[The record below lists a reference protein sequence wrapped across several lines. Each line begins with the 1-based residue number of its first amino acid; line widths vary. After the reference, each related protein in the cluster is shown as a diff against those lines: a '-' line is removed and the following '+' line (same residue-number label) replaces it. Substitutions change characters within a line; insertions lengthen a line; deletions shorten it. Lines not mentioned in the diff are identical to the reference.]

1 MKSNRKL
8 SLPVTVI
15 IPCYR
20 SALTIRRA
28 VQSVILQTHIPA
40 EVILVNDASNDETLG
55 VLRDLEQQYFGL
67 IKVISFTENKGAASA
82 RNAGWAMATQTYIA
96 FLDADDSWHHKKL
109 FIQYTYMLS
118 NPDIALCGHQCV
130 YLRDKDS
137 LPIIKNKDG
146 LITNISQSSL
156 LFKNAFSTPTIML
169 KRDVPFRFQEGKR
182 YAEDL
187 LLWQQIAFAGLK
199 VIRIE
204 NTLAYLYKPLYGT
217 GGLSAQ
223 MWEMESGE
231 LNNFIVLY
239 RAGTIN
245 FPFYLAASLFSIA
258 KFIKRLLAVRLK
270 ILASAIKIK
279 ILNTP

>member
-1 MKSNRKL
+1 MTIKTIA
-8 SLPVTVI
+8 PVSVV

-20 SALTIRRA
+20 CASTIQRA
-28 VQSVILQTHIPA
+28 IQSVIAQILKPA
-40 EVILVNDASNDETLG
+40 EVILVDDASGDETLA
-55 VLRDLEQQYFGL
+55 VLKEFEQQHPDW
-67 IKVISFTENKGAASA
+67 IKVIALAENQGVASA
-82 RNAGWAMATQTYIA
+82 RNAGWAAASHTFIA
-96 FLDADDSWHHKKL
+96 FLDADDSWHPDKIC
-109 FIQYTYMLS
+109 IQFEYMQNNS
-118 NPDIALCGHQCV
+118 DIALCGHQCV
-130 YLRDKDS
+130 WLRDNQGLPELSKDRQAS
-137 LPIIKNKDG
+137 V
-146 LITNISQSSL
+146 ISASSL

-169 KRDVPFRFQEGKR
+169 RRNIPFRFQEGKR

-187 LLWQQIAFAGLK
+187 LLWQQIAFAGIK